1 MDQELKTKISIILF
15 KWKYMQHVNLHF
27 LFIILIIRFDN
38 KSEVIQLMMDLYNV
52 IRLKM
57 DEVKIV
63 LLFKDII
70 ELQN

>member
-1 MDQELKTKISIILF
+1 
-15 KWKYMQHVNLHF
+15 MQHVNLHF